1 MAPPLEDPELEDKDK
16 GTPPALDEDDIKLL
30 KTYGVGPYAGNIKKL
45 EEDIKDLTKKVNELR
60 GIKESDTGL
69 DQPSHWD
76 LVSDKQAMQEEQPL
90 QVARCTK
97 IINPNTD
104 DAKVRSLEI
113 SRPLS
118 LPLFLSL
125 VPSARLRVFSSERAG
140 ERSTNADD

>member
-1 MAPPLEDPELEDKDK
+1 MGKPAEDPDPEDDK
-16 GTPPALDEDDIKLL
+16 KIIPLDEDDIALL
-30 KTYGVGPYAGNIKKL
+30 KTYGLGPYSDSIKGL
-45 EEDIKDLTKKVNELR
+45 EVDLRDISKKVNDLC

-69 DQPSHWD
+69 AQPSSWD
-76 LVSDKQAMQEEQPL
+76 LTQDKQAMQEEQPL